1 MATSDAPVA
10 VISANESRNC
20 ARCRRQNGQEK
31 PRRKTRTTGPPARAS
46 LRVHVVFSP
55 DGSEIAGAVLP
66 VAALRDARD
75 DISGAPL
82 KVWWR
87 LTEEDRRSQPA
98 WRR

>member
-31 PRRKTRTTGPPARAS
+31 PRRKTSTTGPSTRAAS
-46 LRVHVVFSP
+46 RLQVVVAL

-66 VAALRDARD
+66 VAALRDVRD

-82 KVWWR
+82 QW
-87 LTEEDRRSQPA
+87 
-98 WRR
+98 